1 MLFRKVQYS
10 NNRVANQNG
19 SLSDE
24 LLTFFFCS
32 VPPRTIV
39 IVIHYLRSDFIE
51 HLRFED
57 RD

>member
-19 SLSDE
+19 SMSDE

-57 RD
+57 Q